1 MLKLALSAVVTLI
14 IPTVALAETP
24 APRAVDLTAPDGA
37 MLKATYYAAGAPGPA
52 VLLLHMCNTDR
63 SSWEPV
69 GRQLSAA
76 GIHALALDYRGY
88 GESSGV
94 RVTELPQQERQK
106 LVGEKWEGDIDAA
119 YAFLVSQDGVDKTR
133 VGAGGGSCGV
143 TQAVNVARRHPEVK
157 SLVLLA
163 GPTDAGGRRFLLE
176 NAWLPVFTSAA
187 ADDQFGADV
196 VTQMRWLS
204 EISGN
209 PRNTF
214 AGFKDGKHGTEIFG
228 PHPEL
233 PKQIVAWYVD
243 TLVTA
248 PADPKTPVNAKRTP
262 ASEFWSALDGPG
274 GIAKAA
280 AIFRETKQKDPSAY
294 LFPEPVLNLAGYEK
308 LQAGAT
314 KEAVAI
320 FQLNVEAYPQS
331 ANAQD
336 SLGDGYLADGQKEQ
350 ALAAAKKCLEML
362 ATDTSPEEFKKAV
375 RASAEEKIAKL
386 Q

>member
-1 MLKLALSAVVTLI
+1 MLKNLLTVLTAL
-14 IPTVALAETP
+14 IPTVALADTP
-24 APRAVDLTAPDGA
+24 APRVVNLTAPDGA
-37 MLKATYYAAGAPGPA
+37 MLKATYYAAGGPGPA

-63 SSWEPV
+63 SSWAPV

-88 GESSGV
+88 GESSGA
-94 RVTELPQQERQK
+94 RFTELPPQERQK
-106 LVGEKWEGDIDAA
+106 LVNEKWAGDIDAA
-119 YAFLVSQDGVDKTR
+119 YAFLTSQEGVDKTR

-143 TQAVNVARRHPEVK
+143 AQAVNMARRHPDVK

-163 GPTDAGGRRFLLE
+163 GPTDADGRRFLLQ

-187 ADDQFGADV
+187 ADDQFGPDV
-196 VTQMRWLS
+196 ITQMRWLS
-204 EISGN
+204 ELSGN

-214 AGFKDGKHGTEIFG
+214 VGFKDGKHGTEIFG

-233 PKQIVAWYVD
+233 PQQIVTWYVN
-243 TLVTA
+243 TLVKA
-248 PADPKTPVNAKRTP
+248 PADPAAPVAIKRTP
-262 ASEFWSALDGPG
+262 ASQFWTTLDAPDGV
-274 GIAKAA
+274 AKAVA
-280 AIFRETKQKDPSAY
+280 LFREARQKDPQAY
-294 LFPEPVLNLAGYEK
+294 LFPEAVLNLAGYER

-314 KEAVAI
+314 KDAVAI
-320 FQLNVEAYPQS
+320 FQLNVEAFPQS

-336 SLGDGYLADGQKEQ
+336 SLGDGYLAAGQKEL

-362 ATDTSPEEFKKAV
+362 AADSSPEEFKTAG

>member
-1 MLKLALSAVVTLI
+1 MPKPVLAALAVL
-14 IPTVALAETP
+14 IPTLATAGTP
-24 APRAVDLTAPDGA
+24 APRIVDLTAPDGA
-37 MLKATYYAAGAPGPA
+37 MLKATYYVAASPGPA
-52 VLLLHMCNTDR
+52 VLLLHMCNSDR
-63 SSWEPV
+63 RAWDPV

-88 GESSGV
+88 GESSGA
-94 RVTELPQQERQK
+94 RHTELPPQERQA
-106 LVGEKWEGDIDAA
+106 LVTSRWAGDIDAA
-119 YAFLVSQDGVDKTR
+119 YAFLVGQDGVDRTR

-143 TQAVNVARRHPEVK
+143 THAVNVARRHPEVK

-163 GPTDAGGRRFLLE
+163 GGADAGGRRYLLE
-176 NAWLPVFTSAA
+176 NPWLPVFASAA

-204 EISGN
+204 ELSGN

-214 AGFKDGKHGTEIFG
+214 VGFKDGRHGTEIFG

-233 PKQIVAWYVD
+233 PTQIVAWYVD
-243 TLVTA
+243 TLLKA
-248 PADPKTPVNAKRTP
+248 PADPKVPVAVKRTP
-262 ASEFWSALDGPG
+262 AFEFWSALDGPG
-274 GIAKAA
+274 GITKAA
-280 AIFRETKQKDPSAY
+280 QIFREAKQKDPSAY
-294 LFPEPVLNLAGYEK
+294 LFPEAVLNLAGYEK

-314 KEAVAI
+314 KDAVAI

-336 SLGDGYLADGQKEQ
+336 SLGDGYLADGQKEL

-362 ATDTSPEEFKKAV
+362 PADTSSEEFKKAI
-375 RASAEEKIAKL
+375 RQSAEDKIARL

>member
-1 MLKLALSAVVTLI
+1 MLKIALSALAALI
-14 IPTVALAETP
+14 PAVALAETP
-24 APRAVDLTAPDGA
+24 APRVVDLTAPDGA
-37 MLKATYYAAGAPGPA
+37 MLKATYYPAGASGPA
-52 VLLLHMCNTDR
+52 VLLLHMCNANR
-63 SSWEPV
+63 SSWDPV

-76 GIHALALDYRGY
+76 GVHALALDYRGY
-88 GESSGV
+88 GESSGA
-94 RVTELPQQERQK
+94 RFTELPPPERQK
-106 LVGEKWEGDIDAA
+106 LVNEKWAGDIDAA

-143 TQAVNVARRHPEVK
+143 THAVNVARRHPEVN

-176 NAWLPVFTSAA
+176 NPWLPVFASAA
-187 ADDQFGADV
+187 ADDQFGAGV
-196 VTQMRWLS
+196 IKEMEWLS
-204 EISGN
+204 KLNGN

-214 AGFKDGKHGTEIFG
+214 VGFKDGKHGTEIFG

-243 TLVTA
+243 TLVKA
-248 PADPKTPVNAKRTP
+248 PADPKALVTAKRTP
-262 ASEFWSALDGPG
+262 ASEFWRALDGPDG
-274 GIAKAA
+274 VQKAT
-280 AIFRETKQKDPSAY
+280 AIYREAKQKDPTAY
-294 LFPEPVLNLAGYEK
+294 LFPENVLNLFGYEK

-314 KEAVAI
+314 KEAVDV
-320 FQLNVEAYPQS
+320 FKLNVEAYPQS

-336 SLGDGYLADGQKEQ
+336 SLGDGYLADGQKEL

-362 ATDTSPEEFKKAV
+362 AMDASPEEFKQAI

>member
-1 MLKLALSAVVTLI
+1 MLKPVLTAL
-14 IPTVALAETP
+14 VALVPTAALADTP
-24 APRAVDLTAPDGA
+24 APRVVEVTAPDGA

-63 SSWEPV
+63 QSWDPV

-76 GIHALALDYRGY
+76 GIHALTLDYRGY
-88 GESSGV
+88 GESSGA
-94 RVTELPQQERQK
+94 RFTELPPPERQK
-106 LVGEKWEGDIDAA
+106 QVNEKWAGDIDAA
-119 YAFLVSQDGVDKTR
+119 YAFLVSQEGVDKTR
-133 VGAGGGSCGV
+133 IGAGGGSCGV

-163 GPTDAGGRRFLLE
+163 GPTDPGGRRFLLQ
-176 NAWLPVFTSAA
+176 NPWLPVFTSAA

-196 VTQMRWLS
+196 ITQMRWLS
-204 EISGN
+204 ELSGN

-214 AGFKDGKHGTEIFG
+214 VGFKDGKHGTEIFG

-243 TLVTA
+243 TLVKT
-248 PADPKTPVNAKRTP
+248 PADPKAPVTVKPTP
-262 ASEFWSALDGPG
+262 ASAFWQALDSPD
-274 GIAKAA
+274 GITKAA
-280 AIFRETKQKDPSAY
+280 ALFREAKKKDPNAY
-294 LFPEPVLNLAGYEK
+294 LFPETVLNLAGYER

-314 KEAVAI
+314 KDAVAI
-320 FQLNVEAYPQS
+320 FQLNVEAYPDS

-336 SLGDGYLADGQKEQ
+336 SLGDGYLADGQKEL

-362 ATDTSPEEFKKAV
+362 AADATPEEFKKAI
-375 RASAEEKIAKL
+375 RQSAEEKIAKL

>member
-1 MLKLALSAVVTLI
+1 MLKPALIALVALT
-14 IPTVALAETP
+14 PTVALADAP
-24 APRAVDLTAPDGA
+24 APRVVDLSAPDGA
-37 MLKATYYAAGAPGPA
+37 MLKATYYAAAAPGPA

-63 SSWEPV
+63 QSWDPL

-88 GESSGV
+88 GESAGA
-94 RVTELPQQERQK
+94 RFTELPPQERQK
-106 LVGEKWEGDIDAA
+106 LVNEKWAGDIDAA
-119 YAFLVSQDGVDKTR
+119 YTFLVSQDGVDKTR

-143 TQAVNVARRHPEVK
+143 THAVNVARRHPEVR

-163 GPTDAGGRRFLLE
+163 GPTDPGGRRFLLQ
-176 NAWLPVFTSAA
+176 NPWLPVFTSAA
-187 ADDQFGADV
+187 ADDQFGADL

-204 EISGN
+204 ELSGN

-214 AGFKDGKHGTEIFG
+214 VGFKDGKHGTEIFG

-243 TLVTA
+243 TLVKA
-248 PADPKTPVNAKRTP
+248 PADPKAPVSVKPTP
-262 ASEFWSALDGPG
+262 ASAFWQALDSSDGVT
-274 GIAKAA
+274 KAA
-280 AIFRETKQKDPSAY
+280 ALFREAKKNDANAY
-294 LFPEPVLNLAGYEK
+294 LFPEAVLNLAGYER

-320 FQLNVEAYPQS
+320 FQLNAEAYPNS

-336 SLGDGYLADGQKEQ
+336 SLGDGYLADGQKEL

-362 ATDTSPEEFKKAV
+362 ASDTSPEEFKKAI
-375 RASAEEKIAKL
+375 RQSAEEKIAKL

>member
-1 MLKLALSAVVTLI
+1 MLKLVLSAFVML

-24 APRAVDLTAPDGA
+24 APRVVDLAAPDGA
-37 MLKATYYAAGAPGPA
+37 MLKATYYAANAPGPA

-63 SSWEPV
+63 SSWDPV

-88 GESSGV
+88 GESSGE
-94 RVTELPQQERQK
+94 RFTELPPQQRQK
-106 LVGEKWEGDIDAA
+106 LTEKWPGDIDAA
-119 YAFLVSQDGVDKTR
+119 YAFLVSQDGVDKSR

-163 GPTDAGGRRFLLE
+163 GSSDAGGRRYLLQ

-187 ADDQFGADV
+187 ADDQFGAGV
-196 VTQMRWLS
+196 VTEMRWLA
-204 EISGN
+204 ELNGN

-214 AGFKDGKHGTEIFG
+214 VGFKDGKHGTEIFG

-243 TLVTA
+243 TLVKE
-248 PADPKTPVNAKRTP
+248 PVDPKTPVTAKRTP
-262 ASEFWSALDGPG
+262 ASEFWTALDSPG
-274 GIAKAA
+274 GVEKAA
-280 AIFRETKQKDPSAY
+280 ALFHEARQKDPNAY
-294 LFPEPVLNLAGYEK
+294 LFPENVLNLAGYER

-336 SLGDGYLADGQKEQ
+336 SLGDGYLADGQKDL

-362 ATDTSPEEFKKAV
+362 AADKGTDEFKKAV